1 MRPTPDLVSG
11 RAIVSSSGRLSPPS
25 CAGRSGASLFRG
37 NPVLNRTVLNSL
49 LLVAGFVGATA
60 IILYTMGQPLICK
73 CGYVKVWHGVVI
85 SSENSQHLSDWY
97 TPSHIIH
104 GILFFGLFTFLL
116 KKASLK
122 LRLALSLVLECA
134 WEILENTDMIINRY
148 REATISLD
156 YFGDSVIN
164 SSADI
169 LAMVV
174 GFFLAARLPVW
185 ASVAIIVVF
194 EATTTWLIRDG
205 LALNILM
212 LVWPLEAVKAW
223 QGG

>member
-1 MRPTPDLVSG
+1 MNLPAPSPAHRFSRTFRLNPTVRNALL
-11 RAIVSSSGRLSPPS
+11 IV
-25 CAGRSGASLFRG
+25 AAF
-37 NPVLNRTVLNSL
+37 
-49 LLVAGFVGATA
+49 VAATA
-60 IILYTMGQPLICK
+60 TILYTMGQPLICK
-73 CGYVKVWHGVVI
+73 CGYVKLWHGVVV
-85 SSENSQHLSDWY
+85 SSENSQHLTDWY

-104 GILFFGLFTFLL
+104 GILFFGLFTLIL
-116 KKASLK
+116 RKASINVRLT
-122 LRLALSLVLECA
+122 LALILECA
-134 WEILENTDMIINRY
+134 WEIVENTDMVINRY
-148 REATISLD
+148 REATIALD

-185 ASVAIIVVF
+185 ASVAIIIVF

-212 LVWPLEAVKAW
+212 LVWPIDAVKAW

>member
-1 MRPTPDLVSG
+1 ML
-11 RAIVSSSGRLSPPS
+11 IV
-25 CAGRSGASLFRG
+25 AAF
-37 NPVLNRTVLNSL
+37 
-49 LLVAGFVGATA
+49 VAATA
-60 IILYTMGQPLICK
+60 TILYTMGQPLICK
-73 CGYVKVWHGVVI
+73 CGYVKLWHGVVV
-85 SSENSQHLSDWY
+85 SSENSQHLTDWY

-104 GILFFGLFTFLL
+104 GILFFGLFTLIL
-116 KKASLK
+116 RKASINVRLT
-122 LRLALSLVLECA
+122 LALILECA
-134 WEILENTDMIINRY
+134 WEIIENTDMVINRY
-148 REATISLD
+148 REATIALD

-174 GFFLAARLPVW
+174 GLFLAARLPVW
-185 ASVAIIVVF
+185 ASVAIIIVF

-212 LVWPLEAVKAW
+212 LVWPIDAVKAW

>member
-1 MRPTPDLVSG
+1 M
-11 RAIVSSSGRLSPPS
+11 LSPLILSLPAPS
-25 CAGRSGASLFRG
+25 WHRRADTILYPSPHSEPARKATR
-37 NPVLNRTVLNSL
+37 LNRTLPKP
-49 LLVAGFVGATA
+49 VAIAAAAIAATA
-60 IILYTMGQPLICK
+60 VVLHLMGRIWICK
-73 CGYVKVWHGVVI
+73 CGYVKLWHGVVV

-104 GILFFGLFTFLL
+104 GILFYALFTWLMPR
-116 KKASLK
+116 ASIAT
-122 LRLALSLVLECA
+122 RLTFALVVECA
-134 WEILENTDMIINRY
+134 WEIFENTSFIINRY

-156 YFGDSVIN
+156 YFGDSIIN
-164 SSADI
+164 SAADI
-169 LAMVV
+169 AAMVI

-185 ASVAIIVVF
+185 ASIAIIVFF
-194 EATTTWLIRDG
+194 EALTTYLIRDG

>member
-1 MRPTPDLVSG
+1 MNPTVRNALL
-11 RAIVSSSGRLSPPS
+11 IV
-25 CAGRSGASLFRG
+25 AAF
-37 NPVLNRTVLNSL
+37 
-49 LLVAGFVGATA
+49 VAATA
-60 IILYTMGQPLICK
+60 TILYTMGQPLICK
-73 CGYVKVWHGVVI
+73 CGYVKLWHGVVV
-85 SSENSQHLSDWY
+85 SSENSQHLTDWY

-104 GILFFGLFTFLL
+104 GILFFGLFTLIL
-116 KKASLK
+116 RKASINVRLT
-122 LRLALSLVLECA
+122 LALILECA
-134 WEILENTDMIINRY
+134 WEIVENTDMVINRY
-148 REATISLD
+148 REATIALD

-164 SSADI
+164 SGADI

-185 ASVAIIVVF
+185 ASVAIIIVF

-212 LVWPLEAVKAW
+212 LVWPIDAVKAW

>member
-1 MRPTPDLVSG
+1 M
-11 RAIVSSSGRLSPPS
+11 
-25 CAGRSGASLFRG
+25 
-37 NPVLNRTVLNSL
+37 NRTALNSL
-49 LLVAGFVGATA
+49 LIAAGFIAATA
-60 IILYTMGQPLICK
+60 ITLYTMGQPLICK
-73 CGYVKVWHGVVI
+73 CGYVKLWHGVVF

-104 GILFFGLFTFLL
+104 GILFFGLFTLIL
-116 KKASLK
+116 RKTSINV
-122 LRLALSLVLECA
+122 RLALSLVLECA

-156 YFGDSVIN
+156 YFGDSVVN

-185 ASVAIIVVF
+185 VSVAMIVVF
-194 EATTTWLIRDG
+194 EATTTYLIRDG

-212 LVWPLEAVKAW
+212 LVWPLDAVKAW

>member
-1 MRPTPDLVSG
+1 MNPTVRNALL
-11 RAIVSSSGRLSPPS
+11 IV
-25 CAGRSGASLFRG
+25 AAF
-37 NPVLNRTVLNSL
+37 
-49 LLVAGFVGATA
+49 VAATA
-60 IILYTMGQPLICK
+60 TILYTMGQPLICK
-73 CGYVKVWHGVVI
+73 CGYVKLWHGVVV
-85 SSENSQHLSDWY
+85 SSENSQHLTDWY

-104 GILFFGLFTFLL
+104 GILFFGLFTLIL
-116 KKASLK
+116 RKASINVRLT
-122 LRLALSLVLECA
+122 LALILECA
-134 WEILENTDMIINRY
+134 WEIVENTDMVINRY
-148 REATISLD
+148 REATIALD

-185 ASVAIIVVF
+185 ASVAIIIVF

-212 LVWPLEAVKAW
+212 LVWPIDAVKAW

>member
-1 MRPTPDLVSG
+1 M
-11 RAIVSSSGRLSPPS
+11 
-25 CAGRSGASLFRG
+25 
-37 NPVLNRTVLNSL
+37 NRTALNVL
-49 LLVAGFVGATA
+49 LLSAGAIGITA
-60 IILYTMGQPLICK
+60 LILYAMGQPAICT
-73 CGYVKVWHGVVI
+73 CGYVKLWHGVVV

-104 GILFFGLFTFLL
+104 GILFFGLFRLL
-116 KKASLK
+116 LPRGGIE
-122 LRLALSLVLECA
+122 LRLALSLLVECA
-134 WEILENTDMIINRY
+134 WEIVENTDIIINRY
-148 REATISLD
+148 RESTISLD

-174 GFFLAARLPVW
+174 GFLLALRLPVW
-185 ASVAIIVVF
+185 VSVAIIVFF
-194 EATTTWLIRDG
+194 EALTTFLIRDG

-212 LVWPLEAVKAW
+212 LLWPIEAVKAW

>member
-60 IILYTMGQPLICK
+60 IVLYTMGQPLICK
-73 CGYVKVWHGVVI
+73 CGYVKLWHGVVI

>member
-1 MRPTPDLVSG
+1 M
-11 RAIVSSSGRLSPPS
+11 
-25 CAGRSGASLFRG
+25 
-37 NPVLNRTVLNSL
+37 NRTVPNSL
-49 LLVAGFVGATA
+49 LLAAGFIGATA

-73 CGYVKVWHGVVI
+73 CGYVKLWHGVVL

-104 GILFFGLFTFLL
+104 GILFFGFFTLIL
-116 KKASLK
+116 RKAGIA
-122 LRLALSLVLECA
+122 LRLALALVVECA

-148 REATISLD
+148 RESTISLD
-156 YFGDSVIN
+156 YFGDSVVN

-169 LAMVV
+169 FAMVL
-174 GFFLAARLPVW
+174 GFFLASRLPVW
-185 ASVAIIVVF
+185 ASIAIIVFF
-194 EATTTWLIRDG
+194 EALTAYLIRDG

-212 LVWPLEAVKAW
+212 LAWPLEAVKAW

>member
-1 MRPTPDLVSG
+1 MNPTV
-11 RAIVSSSGRLSPPS
+11 R
-25 CAGRSGASLFRG
+25 
-37 NPVLNRTVLNSL
+37 NSL
-49 LLVAGFVGATA
+49 LVAAAFTAATA

-73 CGYVKVWHGVVI
+73 CGYVKLWHGVVF

-104 GILFFGLFTFLL
+104 GILFFGFFTLIL
-116 KKASLK
+116 RKASLTV
-122 LRLALSLVLECA
+122 RLELSLVVECA

-185 ASVAIIVVF
+185 ASVAIIVIF
-194 EATTTWLIRDG
+194 EATTTYLIRDG

-212 LVWPLEAVKAW
+212 LVWPLDAVKAW

>member
-1 MRPTPDLVSG
+1 LNPTVRNALL
-11 RAIVSSSGRLSPPS
+11 IV
-25 CAGRSGASLFRG
+25 AAF
-37 NPVLNRTVLNSL
+37 
-49 LLVAGFVGATA
+49 VAATA
-60 IILYTMGQPLICK
+60 TILYTMGQPLICK
-73 CGYVKVWHGVVI
+73 CGYVKLWHGVVV
-85 SSENSQHLSDWY
+85 SSENSQHLTDWY

-104 GILFFGLFTFLL
+104 GILFFGLFTLIL
-116 KKASLK
+116 RKASINVRLT
-122 LRLALSLVLECA
+122 LALILECA
-134 WEILENTDMIINRY
+134 WEIVENTDMVINRY
-148 REATISLD
+148 REATIALD

-185 ASVAIIVVF
+185 ASVAIIIVF

-212 LVWPLEAVKAW
+212 LVWPIDAVKAW